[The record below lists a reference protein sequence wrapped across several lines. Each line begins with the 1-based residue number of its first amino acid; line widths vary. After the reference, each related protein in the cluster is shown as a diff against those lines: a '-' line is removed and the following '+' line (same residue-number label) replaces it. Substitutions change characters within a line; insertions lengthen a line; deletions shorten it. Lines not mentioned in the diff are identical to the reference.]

1 MSLYWSLWK
10 QDLVGLGSLSRGQS
24 SIECSCVFP
33 GDAVFVFLWV
43 GGWGWGGGN
52 VPECNLLVLCG
63 DPAGLLLCET
73 WTVVTAS
80 CPLLCPSCRAGLPLL

>member
-43 GGWGWGGGN
+43 GGWGWGGG
-52 VPECNLLVLCG
+52 E
-63 DPAGLLLCET
+63 
-73 WTVVTAS
+73 
-80 CPLLCPSCRAGLPLL
+80 RARM